1 MNENLNEITDKII
14 KMSGL
19 DVFKNTRVR
28 EYVELRS
35 FVCYIFRNNMNITLM
50 DIAKF
55 FRSKGKT
62 MDHATVIHAV
72 KKYPIYIKN
81 NKRLQA
87 IASCFKLREK
97 EDINYN
103 DVDLIYHLQKQY
115 KKVTNLN
122 YQLKIKIH
130 DLSKKKEKF
139 TTDEENLLMMFEG
152 LSKVKVEEVI
162 EKVDLLKQSWAWKE
176 KKNIDKCE
184 IIESSSSLSDR
195 AY

>member
-1 MNENLNEITDKII
+1 MNKELEKITDKII

-35 FVCYIFRNNMNITLM
+35 FVCYIFRNNMNITLT
-50 DIAKF
+50 DIANF
-55 FRSKGKT
+55 FQSKGKT
-62 MDHATVIHAV
+62 MDHSTVIHAV

-81 NKRLQA
+81 NNRLQA

-97 EDINYN
+97 EDINFN

-122 YQLKIKIH
+122 YQLKIKIQ
-130 DLSKKKEKF
+130 DLNYKKEKF
-139 TTDEENLLMMFEG
+139 TTDEEKLLMMFEG

-184 IIESSSSLSDR
+184 IIESSSGLSDR
-195 AY
+195 SY

>member
-35 FVCYIFRNNMNITLM
+35 FVCYIFRNNMNITLT

-81 NKRLQA
+81 NNRLQA

-97 EDINYN
+97 EDINFN
-103 DVDLIYHLQKQY
+103 DVDVIYHLQKQY

-122 YQLKIKIH
+122 YQLKIKLH

-139 TTDEENLLMMFEG
+139 TTDEEKLLMMLEG

>member
-1 MNENLNEITDKII
+1 MNKELEKITDKII

-35 FVCYIFRNNMNITLM
+35 FVCYIFRKNMNITLT

-55 FRSKGKT
+55 FQSKGKT

-81 NKRLQA
+81 NNRLQA

-97 EDINYN
+97 EDINFN

-122 YQLKIKIH
+122 YQLKIKIQ
-130 DLSKKKEKF
+130 DLNYKKEKF
-139 TTDEENLLMMFEG
+139 TTDEEKLLMMFEG

-184 IIESSSSLSDR
+184 IIESSSGLSDR

>member
-1 MNENLNEITDKII
+1 MNKELEKITDKII

-35 FVCYIFRNNMNITLM
+35 FVCYIFRNNMNITLT

-81 NKRLQA
+81 NNRLQA

-97 EDINYN
+97 EDINFN
-103 DVDLIYHLQKQY
+103 DVDVIYHLQKQY

-122 YQLKIKIH
+122 YQLKIKLH

-139 TTDEENLLMMFEG
+139 TTDEEKLLMMLEG

>member
-1 MNENLNEITDKII
+1 MDENLNEITDKII

-19 DVFKNTRVR
+19 DIFKNTRVR

-35 FVCYIFRNNMNITLM
+35 FACYIFRNNMHITLA

-55 FRSKGKT
+55 FRSKGKS

-81 NKRLQA
+81 NNRLQA

-97 EDINYN
+97 EDINFN
-103 DVDLIYHLQKQY
+103 DVDVIYHLQKQY

-122 YQLKIKIH
+122 YQLKIKLQ

-139 TTDEENLLMMFEG
+139 TTDEERILTLVEG
-152 LSKVKVEEVI
+152 LPKTQIKEVLDSIDSLKKSWVWKSKII
-162 EKVDLLKQSWAWKE
+162 EDR
-176 KKNIDKCE
+176 CE
-184 IIESSSSLSDR
+184 IIESSSGLSDR